1 MTVHPTHPIMK
12 KTTVSLSIASI
23 PSVQFFRRN
32 AGFILGVG
40 AFVAFWMTLYAW
52 TAYTPRYSAKST
64 VIIKDSAITSRYV
77 EPQQNYALQTTTSSS
92 SNPVLNT
99 MALLKSAN
107 ISDALW
113 EYMVAKHPEEL
124 KSNHIKTKRQWESF
138 FQDGSAFIKAK
149 NQPGTDLISIQFSW
163 RKAIIAQE
171 GLNEVVRAFQNSSRD
186 MNKLEEVS
194 RTHFL
199 GLQMKDLEAN
209 LRKIRHQKSLYRS
222 HSGTVSMNREQ
233 DELAASRMEMTN
245 RLSQLEA
252 IAQGKESQL
261 RTAQGLLHMAPA
273 QALAASAIGQNNSM
287 AKLQDELYRLRQF
300 HSLLRASLTDSN
312 PKVKEAQAQIE
323 QVSANLEAE
332 RRRTSTGMSGY
343 SSGIV
348 ADSTRSRMVDGML
361 QAQNESRDL
370 RAQAAVI
377 RGRLNEINQE
387 ISKYPSLAEN
397 LSNIEQQ
404 EASLSIALDQ
414 LRQKVME
421 GRIKEEQTLSNV
433 FVVDAAR
440 LPEKAQFPT
449 PLHIT
454 VIGIL
459 LGLGTGTAAAFIRE
473 RLLSTTTYS
482 SDPRNPTPTPPSG
495 WFDSMNDGP
504 DLDDEIA
511 SALPAPTGNS
521 LSRSRRRRSSIIVPP
536 STLNMAPNGLNAD
549 DEELAAVK
557 QSSVSDALN
566 SLYDTLTS
574 SGHRKPARGL
584 VYSNRTSTPESEF
597 MPLDFPVASAAAV
610 RETDAPHAGS
620 RVQMLPPPPPA
631 AQLRSQGLSMRQFNS
646 EWGTSAFPSM
656 HAFSGEDDLGSSIA
670 TAADRTEMGSVDT
683 ETFEAD
689 LPALEMPTVA
699 QLIKLQPISLNA
711 ARPKS
716 GKKVNKAAKLQ
727 RSADKVVSSG
737 GLLLNRALHL
747 G

>member
-1 MTVHPTHPIMK
+1 MTVHPTHPIVRK
-12 KTTVSLSIASI
+12 PNVSLSSI

-32 AGFILGVG
+32 TGLILGVG

-113 EYMVAKHPEEL
+113 EYLSTKHPEEL
-124 KSNHIKTKRQWESF
+124 KNNHIKTKRQWESF
-138 FQDGSAFIKAK
+138 FQDGSSFIKAK

-171 GLNEVVRAFQNSSRD
+171 GLNEVVKAFQDSSRD

-199 GLQMKDLEAN
+199 GMQMKDLEAN

-252 IAQGKESQL
+252 IAQGKESQV

-273 QALAASAIGQNNSM
+273 QALAASAVGQNNSM

-332 RRRTSTGMSGY
+332 RHRTSTGSG
-343 SSGIV
+343 SSVGIV
-348 ADSTRSRMVDGML
+348 ADSTRSRLVDGML

-370 RAQAAVI
+370 RAQATVI
-377 RGRLNEINQE
+377 RARLGEINQE

-404 EASLSIALDQ
+404 EASLSLALDQ

-440 LPEKAQFPT
+440 LPEKSQFPT
-449 PLHIT
+449 PLQIT
-454 VIGIL
+454 IIGIL

-473 RLLSTTTYS
+473 RLLSSATYP
-482 SDPRNPTPTPPSG
+482 SDPKNPTPTPPSG
-495 WFDSMNDGP
+495 WFDSMDDNSDI
-504 DLDDEIA
+504 DDEIV
-511 SALPAPTGNS
+511 SALPAPGGST

-536 STLNMAPNGLNAD
+536 STLNMAPIGVEE
-549 DEELAAVK
+549 DEELAAIR

-566 SLYDTLTS
+566 SLYDTLNA
-574 SGHRKPARGL
+574 SGNRTTTH
-584 VYSNRTSTPESEF
+584 SNRTLTPASEF
-597 MPLDFPVASAAAV
+597 MTLDFPTPSVAK
-610 RETDAPHAGS
+610 TDAPHAGS

-631 AQLRSQGLSMRQFNS
+631 AQLRNQVLPVRPVTTEWADSM
-646 EWGTSAFPSM
+646 FPSM
-656 HAFSGEDDLGSSIA
+656 HAFSTEDDLGSSVAA
-670 TAADRTEMGSVDT
+670 TTAITTDLTDIKPVAT
-683 ETFEAD
+683 ETFEVEASSVKTSPVA
-689 LPALEMPTVA
+689 LPANV
-699 QLIKLQPISLNA
+699 QPIALNA
-711 ARPKS
+711 ARPRS
-716 GKKVNKAAKLQ
+716 AKKINKAAKLQ
-727 RSADKVVSSG
+727 RSANKVAATG